1 MVFLTSSV
9 INGTLL
15 VIEKSKVLT
24 IEHSKVKK
32 VDEKGSDLNSHF
44 SFLEKGVDWDNGIC
58 DDNGKYYRN
67 VLLTFKSLS

>member
-1 MVFLTSSV
+1 M
-9 INGTLL
+9 
-15 VIEKSKVLT
+15 
-24 IEHSKVKK
+24 KK